1 MADIGPISLVIGI
14 LIGPTVTT
22 VIGPTVFL
30 RKYHIDPIANTCRG
44 AIEPTGLAVGSLIG
58 PIGLKVLSARYRAD
72 SIAYRPDIGPGQVPD
87 VALRG
92 PACAPPSKDV
102 NRV

>member
-1 MADIGPISLVIGI
+1 MADIGPISLAIGI

-22 VIGPTVFL
+22 VIGPTVYL

-44 AIEPTGLAVGSLIG
+44 AIEPTGLAVGRLIG

-87 VALRG
+87 V
-92 PACAPPSKDV
+92 
-102 NRV
+102 